1 MGWGVNPRL
10 WLAGALFPLCL
21 LYGVGASAQAGHDP
35 FANSTIHQPDEPQ
48 LYKSQAAILQ
58 LTVLSENRSPLDR
71 QAVVKLYNKN
81 TKDVFWQT
89 TQDQSLAIFG
99 DLVVGQYEI
108 EVSAVGY
115 LTAHKDFNVLSAL
128 HTYHEEIVL
137 KPDPSAVDLKT
148 SNVSQM
154 PSKARKETQRGVT
167 ALKSGKLKEARKQ
180 LDSAYKSAPS
190 SSDVNF
196 LLGYVAFQEKN
207 FDQAQTYL
215 GSAAKLDPHNARALT
230 LLGRLQLQRED
241 YAAAQTV
248 LEQAAAADPEY
259 WMAHRLLAD
268 TYLKQHEYE
277 KAREQAQLAVQKN
290 EGGESG
296 VQLVL
301 GEALANLGRDQEAVL
316 AFKTFLQ
323 VTPDSPAAPQLRK
336 FIAELEQRDAN
347 PPKATDPTPKLVSS
361 VAGTDPNVGMDD
373 LRLSIKTW
381 EPAGIDDTKPTFAAG
396 VTCPYEQVIE
406 MAGERVKQLVDD
418 VAKFSAIE
426 DLTHEKLDELG
437 HPTSHETR
445 KFNYVVSI
453 SEAQP
458 GFLAVD
464 EYRNEVTGIADYPD
478 QIASHGFTSLALVF
492 HPDMRD
498 NFQMTCEGL
507 GDWHGQ
513 ASWLVHFRQ
522 RDDRPNRIHA
532 YKIGENV
539 YSVNLKGRAWI
550 SADKFQIVRV
560 ESEMVSPMPKI
571 RLLSEH
577 QIVEYGPVHFQKRDL
592 DLWLPKSADLY
603 FDFRRHRYF
612 RRHSFDHFMLFG
624 VDAEEKRSA
633 PKEEPPSAGS
643 TASSKATPNR

>member
-1 MGWGVNPRL
+1 
-10 WLAGALFPLCL
+10 
-21 LYGVGASAQAGHDP
+21 
-35 FANSTIHQPDEPQ
+35 
-48 LYKSQAAILQ
+48 
-58 LTVLSENRSPLDR
+58 
-71 QAVVKLYNKN
+71 
-81 TKDVFWQT
+81 
-89 TQDQSLAIFG
+89 
-99 DLVVGQYEI
+99 
-108 EVSAVGY
+108 
-115 LTAHKDFNVLSAL
+115 
-128 HTYHEEIVL
+128 
-137 KPDPSAVDLKT
+137 
-148 SNVSQM
+148 
-154 PSKARKETQRGVT
+154 
-167 ALKSGKLKEARKQ
+167 
-180 LDSAYKSAPS
+180 
-190 SSDVNF
+190 
-196 LLGYVAFQEKN
+196 
-207 FDQAQTYL
+207 
-215 GSAAKLDPHNARALT
+215 
-230 LLGRLQLQRED
+230 
-241 YAAAQTV
+241 
-248 LEQAAAADPEY
+248 
-259 WMAHRLLAD
+259 
-268 TYLKQHEYE
+268 
-277 KAREQAQLAVQKN
+277 
-290 EGGESG
+290 
-296 VQLVL
+296 
-301 GEALANLGRDQEAVL
+301 
-316 AFKTFLQ
+316 
-323 VTPDSPAAPQLRK
+323 
-336 FIAELEQRDAN
+336 
-347 PPKATDPTPKLVSS
+347 
-361 VAGTDPNVGMDD
+361 
-373 LRLSIKTW
+373 
-381 EPAGIDDTKPTFAAG
+381 
-396 VTCPYEQVIE
+396 
-406 MAGERVKQLVDD
+406 VDD

-522 RDDRPNRIHA
+522 RDDKPNRIHA
-532 YKIGENV
+532 YKIGGNV

-643 TASSKATPNR
+643 TSSSKATPNR